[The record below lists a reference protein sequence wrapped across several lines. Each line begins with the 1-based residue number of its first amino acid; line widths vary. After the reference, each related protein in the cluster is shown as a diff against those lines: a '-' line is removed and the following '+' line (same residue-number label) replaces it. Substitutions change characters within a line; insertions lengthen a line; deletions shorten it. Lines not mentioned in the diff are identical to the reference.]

1 MRRWPF
7 VPLLACT
14 ACVLPSRGLTQETI
28 LAPPVQTAPIAAP
41 QEPILFARTLQIFR
55 TTPISIAPF
64 GYFLPAQCDGA
75 GRMYF
80 DSGTPPSNEH
90 TYFSI
95 DPDGTGQI
103 VYRIPQDLDN
113 QPHNGAFYA
122 ESSGKVDLL
131 VSLPGSSLTW
141 LRYDAD
147 GNLKSRARLD
157 APLDVTLVNFAV
169 TDSGYLF
176 LLAVHPRQTKPNE
189 DSGKTWR
196 AVFSPAGDLVTTLPA
211 VALRDPSGVPGERV
225 TAAGDKF
232 YWASDRSIV
241 VMDTTGTVEREI
253 AFHKPD
259 EKDLVSGLQ
268 ISGNMA
274 EITLMHV
281 KPGGHN
287 LAPSYLVID
296 LTTGNPYGLYL
307 PPAESPHSL
316 TCFDSSRGFTFLG
329 VIDHRLIVGQALLP

>member
-1 MRRWPF
+1 MSRWPF
-7 VPLLACT
+7 APLLAL
-14 ACVLPSRGLTQETI
+14 AAWMPALPVLAQETS
-28 LAPPVQTAPIAAP
+28 APQVQTAPIAVP
-41 QEPILFARTLQIFR
+41 QEPILFARTLQFFR

-64 GYFLPAQCDGA
+64 GYFLPAQCDGS

-80 DSGTPPSNEH
+80 ESGTPPSRENA
-90 TYFSI
+90 YFSI
-95 DPDGTGQI
+95 GPDGTGQV

-113 QPHNGAFYA
+113 EPHNGAFYA

-147 GNLKSRARLD
+147 GNLKSRTKLD

-169 TDSGYLF
+169 TDSGHLF
-176 LLAVHPRQTKPNE
+176 LLAVHPRQTKPSE

-196 AVFSPAGDLVTTLPA
+196 ALFSPAGDLVATMPA
-211 VALRDPSGVPGERV
+211 VAQKDPSALPGERV
-225 TAAGDKF
+225 TAASDKF
-232 YWASDRSIV
+232 YWASDHSIV
-241 VMDTTGTVEREI
+241 VMDTTGTVEREL
-253 AFHKPD
+253 ALHKPD
-259 EKDLVSGLQ
+259 EKDRVSGLQ

-281 KPGGHN
+281 KQDGHN
-287 LAPSYLVID
+287 LAASYLVLD

-307 PPAESPHSL
+307 QPDEGPHTF

-329 VIDHRLIVGQALLP
+329 AVNQRLILGEALLP